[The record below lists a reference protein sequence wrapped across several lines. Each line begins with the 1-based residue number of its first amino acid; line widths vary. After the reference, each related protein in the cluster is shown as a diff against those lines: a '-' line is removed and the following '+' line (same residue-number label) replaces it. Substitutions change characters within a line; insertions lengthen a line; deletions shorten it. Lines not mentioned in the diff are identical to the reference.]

1 MKIRFHQNFDKQYKK
16 LRSAEKKKTLE
27 RLRVFLENPFDPL
40 LDNHPLRG
48 KYADYRSISITGDL
62 RALYKFLGDNEC
74 IFVIVDSH
82 SNLYK

>member
-16 LRSAEKKKTLE
+16 LRPAEKKKTTE
-27 RLRVFLENPFDPL
+27 RLQLFLQNPFNSL

-48 KYADYRSISITGDL
+48 RYSDYRSISITGDL
-62 RALYKFLGDNEC
+62 RALYKILSDDEC

-82 SNLYK
+82 SNLYR

>member
-16 LRSAEKKKTLE
+16 LRPVEKKKTLK
-27 RLRVFLENPFDPL
+27 RLQVFLENPFGPL

-48 KYADYRSISITGDL
+48 KYTDYRSINITGDL
-62 RALYKFLGDNEC
+62 RALYKILSDDEC
-74 IFVIVDSH
+74 VFVIVDSH